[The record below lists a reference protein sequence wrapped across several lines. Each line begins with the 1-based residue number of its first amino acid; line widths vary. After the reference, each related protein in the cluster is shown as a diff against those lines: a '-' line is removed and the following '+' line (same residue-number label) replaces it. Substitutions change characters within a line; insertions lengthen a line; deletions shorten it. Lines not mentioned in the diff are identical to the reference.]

1 MRAAFC
7 AATMQ
12 PMNRP
17 AALSVLAIVA
27 VIVVACSSGAAAP
40 LPTASALA
48 SREPTSL
55 AVSSPE
61 QAAALVTATDPIFAS
76 VAKKDLEMIGQ
87 CCFYEAKAVDNGYQV
102 DVEMGWGDCPSG
114 CISKHRWTFSV
125 TPAGKVDL
133 VGQTGDPVPPGG
145 IPAGQRSFSGRARD

>member
-1 MRAAFC
+1 LRAAFC

-17 AALSVLAIVA
+17 TALSVLALVA

-40 LPTASALA
+40 LPTASAPA
-48 SREPTSL
+48 SQAPASL
-55 AVSSPE
+55 VVSSPE
-61 QAAALVTATDPIFAS
+61 QAAALVTAVDPIFAN
-76 VAKKDLEMIGQ
+76 VAKKDLDMIGQ

-114 CISKHRWTFSV
+114 CINKHHWTFSV
-125 TPAGKVDL
+125 SPAGKVEL
-133 VGQTGDPVPPGG
+133 VGQTGDPVPAGG
-145 IPAGQRSFSGRARD
+145 IPAG

>member
-1 MRAAFC
+1 LRAAFC

-17 AALSVLAIVA
+17 TAISVLALVA

-55 AVSSPE
+55 SVSSPE
-61 QAAALVTATDPIFAS
+61 QAAALVTAVDPIFAN
-76 VAKKDLEMIGQ
+76 VGKKDLDMIGQ

-114 CISKHRWTFSV
+114 CINKHHWTFSV
-125 TPAGKVDL
+125 SPAGKVEL
-133 VGQTGDPVPPGG
+133 VGQTGDPVPAGG
-145 IPAGQRSFSGRARD
+145 IPGG